1 MGMHDSP
8 LIHLLCVKI
17 SKVKSLAH
25 LIYFEKIII
34 KAMNKLTVILRN
46 GLFASV
52 LCFAQLLAV
61 TPQFAHETSDLKP
74 DPAAKFGVLPNG
86 LRYVIYPN
94 QEPKGRASLRLLVLA
109 GSLNEE
115 ENQRGVAHFLE
126 HMAFNGSKNYAPGTL
141 IEFFQRLGMSFGGD
155 TNASTGFDRTQYLIE
170 LPEAKEAILA
180 EGLQVLADDAGGLLL
195 RNEEIDKERGVIL
208 SEKRMRDNVGFRTQL
223 AQFEFMFGTTLLPS
237 RMPIGLVEVIERAPR
252 ERFVEFWNTWY
263 RPEKMA
269 VVVVGEVDV
278 AMVEKQIA
286 TAFGELRARAP
297 AKPEP
302 VIGTLAKFEGIRAGY
317 HRELEAASTRV
328 SLTSISPYVA
338 APDTAANRIKLLP
351 RRLAVAILNRRFSEL
366 SKKENSPFLQANASI
381 GDSFK
386 FLSEASVDL
395 TCKPERW
402 AAALAAGEQELRR
415 AIEHGFQPDELKEV
429 VSSAASALEQ
439 AVKSASTRRSS
450 SLANGVLSS
459 LVTNEVFT
467 APAENLALI
476 KPALQKITTEECAAA
491 LREAF
496 SGNGLYAMVSGNVT
510 IPGDAAAAIDAAYE
524 ESRVVAV
531 LPKAAE
537 EARAWSYTDFGS
549 PGKVAKREH
558 VADLDV
564 TLVTFANG
572 VKLNLKPTNFDAG
585 RILVSARLGDGSIS
599 EPLGQRGLGQVASSI
614 FNGGGLGRH
623 STDDLRRI
631 LAGRN
636 AGASLSTTTNA
647 FVLAYP
653 SISPARGGRGAGVG
667 GTTRE
672 DLLLT
677 LQLFAAH
684 LSDPGYRPEGFR
696 QSQQSLGMIYGT
708 IERTPSGPLAMDVAN
723 LLASGNPRF
732 GLPPK
737 DIIMTR
743 TLEEVRAWLAP
754 QLSHGALEVAIVGDL
769 DIEATI
775 EAVGKTLGAL
785 PAREPKST
793 HAELLKVSFPAQP
806 FNKSYTISSQ
816 INKGVVALY
825 WPTNDGMDPRRA
837 RCLSLLASVYGDRL
851 RVKIREEMGGTY
863 SARAQSNAS
872 DVFPGYG
879 HLSTQIDVD
888 PAAAEKIAEAAISLA
903 DDLAK
908 NGVTEE
914 ELNRARLP
922 VLTAAK
928 DSTRSNTYWL
938 SSVLA
943 QAQEKPEMLNWA
955 RTRISDLEAISVS
968 ELNALAKD
976 YLARGRVSRATVLP
990 SK

>member
-1 MGMHDSP
+1 MYKCF
-8 LIHLLCVKI
+8 L
-17 SKVKSLAH
+17 
-25 LIYFEKIII
+25 
-34 KAMNKLTVILRN
+34 ILRYVM
-46 GLFASV
+46 FASV
-52 LCFAQLLAV
+52 PCLAQLLAV
-61 TPQFAHETSDLKP
+61 TPQFAHERSDLKP
-74 DPAAKFGVLPNG
+74 DPAAKFGILENG

-109 GSLNEE
+109 GSLYEE

-126 HMAFNGSKNYAPGTL
+126 HMAFNGSKHFAPGTL

-155 TNASTGFDRTQYLIE
+155 TNASTGLDRTQYMLE

-180 EGLQVLADDAGGLLL
+180 EGLRVLADYAGELLI
-195 RNEEIDKERGVIL
+195 RDEEIDKERGVIL

-223 AQFEFMFGTTLLPS
+223 AQFKFMFGTTLLPS
-237 RMPIGLVEVIERAPR
+237 RMPIGLAEVIERAPR

-269 VVVVGEVDV
+269 LVVVGEVDV
-278 AMVEKQIA
+278 TMVEKQIA
-286 TAFGELRARAP
+286 TAFGALRARAP

-302 VIGTLAKFEGIRAGY
+302 ALGTLAQFEGIRAGY
-317 HRELEAASTRV
+317 HEEPEAASTRV
-328 SLTSISPYVA
+328 SLSSITPFVSM
-338 APDTAANRIKLLP
+338 PDTAANRVKLLP

-366 SKKENSPFLQANASI
+366 AKKENAPFLQASVSV
-381 GDSFK
+381 GDNLN

-395 TCKPERW
+395 TCKPDRW
-402 AAALAAGEQELRR
+402 APALAAGEQELRR

-429 VSSAASALEQ
+429 VSSAASTLEQ
-439 AVKSASTRRSS
+439 AVRSASTRRSNT
-450 SLANGVLSS
+450 LANVILAS
-459 LVTNEVFT
+459 LVTDDVFT

-476 KPALQKITTEECAAA
+476 KPALLKITTEECASA
-491 LREAF
+491 LRDAF
-496 SGNGLYAMVSGNVT
+496 SGNGLYVMVSGNAT
-510 IPGDAAAAIDAAYE
+510 LPGDAISAIEVAFE

-537 EARAWSYTDFGS
+537 EARAWSYTDFA
-549 PGKVAKREH
+549 PLGKVTKREY
-558 VADLDV
+558 VADLDL

-572 VKLNLKPTNFDAG
+572 VKLNLKHTDFDAG
-585 RILVSARLGDGSIS
+585 RILVSARVGDGIIS
-599 EPLGQRGLGQVASSI
+599 EPLGQRGLGQIASSTY
-614 FNGGGLGRH
+614 NGGGLGRH

-653 SISPARGGRGAGVG
+653 TITSARGGRGAGSV

-708 IERTPSGPLAMDVAN
+708 LERTPSGPIAMDVAN

-737 DIIMTR
+737 DIIMAR
-743 TLEEVRAWLAP
+743 TLDEVRAWLAP
-754 QLSHGALEVAIVGDL
+754 QLAHGAIEVAIVGDL
-769 DIEATI
+769 DVDATI

-785 PAREPKST
+785 PARELKPAHS
-793 HAELLKVSFPAQP
+793 ELHQVSFPAQP
-806 FNKSYTISSQ
+806 FNKNYTISSQ
-816 INKGVVALY
+816 INKGLVALY
-825 WPTNDGMDPRRA
+825 WPTNDGFDPRRA

-863 SARAQSNAS
+863 SPRVQSNAS

-879 HLSTQIDVD
+879 YLSTQIDVD

-928 DSTRSNTYWL
+928 DSSRSNIYWL

-943 QAQEKPEMLNWA
+943 QAQEKPKVLDWA
-955 RTRISDLEAISVS
+955 RTRISDLEAISVV
-968 ELNALAKD
+968 ELNTLAKD
-976 YLARGRVSRATVLP
+976 YLARGRISRATILP